1 MSMLTNH
8 FLKNEFCIN
17 ESIIKLSDTVE
28 KEIKSVFEEIDR
40 TKEFNQLKVLKAMQ
54 KNKLSE
60 SHFAGTTG
68 YGYDDRGREVIDSIY
83 ADVFK
88 AEDALVRNQIVSGT
102 HAISLC
108 LFGNL
113 RPGQELLSV
122 TGNPY
127 DTLEE
132 VIGLRGNNAGSLK
145 DFGVEYNQV
154 DLKNDGTIDI
164 NAIKKAINEKTRMV
178 MIQRSRG
185 YNWQSSIKISEM
197 KSVVESIKDIKN
209 DIVVLVDNCYGEFV
223 EEREPCEIG
232 ADLCA
237 GSLIKNPG
245 GGLALT
251 GGYIVGKEEFV
262 KNSAYRLTYPGIG
275 KKVGST
281 LGNNRNFLQG
291 FFIAPHVVA
300 ESLKGAVYCSLLM
313 QKLGFNVSPLM
324 SEKRTDIIQA
334 IKFENRDAL
343 IAFCQGIQNGS
354 PVDSFVSP
362 ESWDMPGYESPVI
375 MAAGGFVQG
384 SSIELSADAPIK
396 PPYIAYLQ
404 GGLVFEQVKVAIMI
418 AVQKMLD
425 REIILS
431 I

>member
-1 MSMLTNH
+1 M
-8 FLKNEFCIN
+8 
-17 ESIIKLSDTVE
+17 
-28 KEIKSVFEEIDR
+28 
-40 TKEFNQLKVLKAMQ
+40 
-54 KNKLSE
+54 
-60 SHFAGTTG
+60 
-68 YGYDDRGREVIDSIY
+68 
-83 ADVFK
+83 
-88 AEDALVRNQIVSGT
+88 
-102 HAISLC
+102 
-108 LFGNL
+108 
-113 RPGQELLSV
+113 
-122 TGNPY
+122 
-127 DTLEE
+127 
-132 VIGLRGNNAGSLK
+132 
-145 DFGVEYNQV
+145 
-154 DLKNDGTIDI
+154 
-164 NAIKKAINEKTRMV
+164 
-178 MIQRSRG
+178 
-185 YNWQSSIKISEM
+185 
-197 KSVVESIKDIKN
+197 
-209 DIVVLVDNCYGEFV
+209 DNCYGEFV

-262 KNSAYRLTYPGIG
+262 KNSAYRLTSPGLG

-291 FFIAPHVVA
+291 FFMAPHVVA
-300 ESLKGAVYCSLLM
+300 ESLKGAVYCSLFM

-354 PVDSFVSP
+354 PVDSFVNP
-362 ESWDMPGYESPVI
+362 ESWDMPGYDSPII

-425 REIILS
+425 REIIQS